1 MSNPATFVTSHG
13 TTFSFKTNLYKC
25 IDISRE
31 QSAPSRER
39 MDMTTLDVAHG
50 GTAVMVLSPIK
61 PAADPKKFTIT
72 YRTMSNHV
80 EIVEGDEGAL
90 ATTGGSGTY
99 RVTSASVSRKTAA
112 YVEGS
117 ATFEELITAELT
129 AAGLTIT

>member
-1 MSNPATFVTSHG
+1 MSNPATFVSSHG

-50 GTAVMVLSPIK
+50 GTAVMVLGPIK

-90 ATTGGSGTY
+90 VTTGGSGNY
-99 RVTSASVSRKTAA
+99 RVTSHSVSRKTAA

>member
-50 GTAVMVLSPIK
+50 GTAVMALGPIK